1 MVPTGAS
8 VTHRSPADAFGLTRC
23 ACPVQWPAPPLR
35 ASPGGPTPRQFE
47 FRFQIPN
54 SQNRPRFGLPRKP
67 QNTICAAQ
75 LLHAAQPVTID
86 RNQWSRSPEYAAA
99 TALGFDERLSLLV
112 QAEVAWR
119 DDRRLQR
126 LLKAAKLKV
135 SSACVEDIQ
144 WRASRA
150 LDRELVASLAGGDW
164 IRNAQN
170 LLITGATGCGKTWL
184 ACALAHQAARSG
196 FSVLYVRA
204 GRLFDELHVAH
215 GDGSFARRLT
225 QLAKL
230 DVLVIDDFAISP
242 MGAAERN
249 DLLEVL
255 DDRVGTKST
264 LITSQLPVKAWHTY
278 LDDPTL
284 ADAILDRIVHSSH
297 RINLKG
303 GTLRDNKRASKAPC
317 VSTVVTA

>member
-1 MVPTGAS
+1 MNEQTLTQLRSLRLDGMVRALEEQAS
-8 VTHRSPADAFGLTRC
+8 S
-23 ACPVQWPAPPLR
+23 
-35 ASPGGPTPRQFE
+35 TP
-47 FRFQIPN
+47 
-54 SQNRPRFGLPRKP
+54 S
-67 QNTICAAQ
+67 
-75 LLHAAQPVTID
+75 
-86 RNQWSRSPEYAAA
+86 

-112 QAEVAWR
+112 QREVAWR
-119 DDRRLQR
+119 DDRRLAR

-135 SSACVEDIQ
+135 STACIEDIN
-144 WRASRA
+144 WRPSRA
-150 LDRELVASLAGGDW
+150 LDQSLVATLAGGDW

-184 ACALAHQAARSG
+184 GCALAHQAARSG
-196 FSVLYVRA
+196 FSVLYTRA

-215 GDGSFARRLT
+215 GDGSFARRMS

-230 DVLVIDDFAISP
+230 DLLVIDDFAISP
-242 MGAAERN
+242 MGASERN

-297 RINLKG
+297 KIDLKG
-303 GTLRDNKRASKAPC
+303 SSLRDKREDQ
-317 VSTVVTA
+317 